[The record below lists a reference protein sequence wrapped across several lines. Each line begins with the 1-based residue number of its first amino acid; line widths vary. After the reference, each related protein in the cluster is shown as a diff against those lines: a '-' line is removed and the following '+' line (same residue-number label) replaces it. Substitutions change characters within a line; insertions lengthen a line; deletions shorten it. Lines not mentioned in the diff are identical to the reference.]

1 MELFVIP
8 KGSKFL
14 VQDKKEREL
23 YTVKKKAFGNKYLLL
38 DASGYALYSITQIKE
53 GKKPEFQVDLNEEIF
68 MTIKCLSLFLDP
80 SIECIGKD
88 MTFLLKSTDR
98 RNFIMTKNG
107 NEMGKLTTVTLMT
120 GDLQYELQIDDKEF
134 DDYFPLFAVAIDKAF
149 GDINRSK

>member
-23 YTVKKKAFGNKYLLL
+23 YTVKKKTFGNKYLLL

-68 MTIKCLSLFLDP
+68 MTI
-80 SIECIGKD
+80 
-88 MTFLLKSTDR
+88 
-98 RNFIMTKNG
+98 
-107 NEMGKLTTVTLMT
+107 
-120 GDLQYELQIDDKEF
+120 
-134 DDYFPLFAVAIDKAF
+134 
-149 GDINRSK
+149 